1 MAEDFLHFLAA
12 RAEKRIAEARDA
24 GVFDSIPGE
33 GKPLD
38 FEDDAFVPEE
48 LRMAYK
54 ILKNSGYAP
63 QEITD
68 RKEINSLLDLL
79 ESCEDES
86 EKIRQMH
93 KLDVLLMRLNMHRSR
108 SMHLDENDPYYEKVL
123 RRVTLLKK
131 DKTALR

>member
-1 MAEDFLHFLAA
+1 MAENFLHFLAA

-24 GVFDSIPGE
+24 GAFEHIPGE

-38 FEDDAFVPEE
+38 LEDDSSVPAE

-54 ILKNSGYAP
+54 VLKNAGYVP
-63 QEITD
+63 PEIEE

-79 ESCEDES
+79 ECCDEGA

-93 KLDVLLMRLNMHRSR
+93 RLEVLLMRMNMRRSR
-108 SMHLDENDPYYEKVL
+108 PVALAENDPYYENVL
-123 RRVTLLKK
+123 RRISLIRKHNINQ
-131 DKTALR
+131 

>member
-1 MAEDFLHFLAA
+1 MAENFLHFLAA

-24 GVFDSIPGE
+24 GAFEHIPGE

-38 FEDDAFVPEE
+38 LEDDSSVPAE

-54 ILKNSGYAP
+54 VLKNAGYVP
-63 QEITD
+63 PEIEE

-79 ESCEDES
+79 ECCDEGA

-93 KLDVLLMRLNMHRSR
+93 LLEVLLMRMNMRRSR
-108 SMHLDENDPYYEKVL
+108 PVALAENDPYYENVL
-123 RRVTLLKK
+123 RRISLIRKRSK
-131 DKTALR
+131 G

>member
-1 MAEDFLHFLAA
+1 MAENFLHFLAA

-24 GVFDSIPGE
+24 GAFEHIPGE

-38 FEDDAFVPEE
+38 LEDDSSVPAE

-54 ILKNSGYAP
+54 VLKNAGYVP
-63 QEITD
+63 PEIEE

-79 ESCEDES
+79 ECCDEGA

-93 KLDVLLMRLNMHRSR
+93 RLEVLFMRMNMRRSR
-108 SMHLDENDPYYEKVL
+108 PVALAENDPYYENVL
-123 RRVTLLKK
+123 RRISLIRKRSK
-131 DKTALR
+131 G

>member
-1 MAEDFLHFLAA
+1 MAENFLHFLAA

-24 GVFDSIPGE
+24 GAFEHIPGE

-38 FEDDAFVPEE
+38 LEDDSSVPAE

-54 ILKNSGYAP
+54 VLKNAGYVP
-63 QEITD
+63 PEIEE

-79 ESCEDES
+79 ECCDEGA

-93 KLDVLLMRLNMHRSR
+93 RLEVLLMRMNMRR
-108 SMHLDENDPYYEKVL
+108 RRPVALAENDPYYENVL
-123 RRVTLLKK
+123 RRISLIRKRSK
-131 DKTALR
+131 G